1 MPDFQQETNS
11 DSGTSSR
18 SERHSGPKQRW
29 SPARKAQARKAK
41 EKPLSPREQ
50 RRAAEFGKDRRDG
63 DRGGFRG
70 GFRGER
76 GGYQGGRGF
85 DRPGRFDE
93 DRRDE
98 RRGDR
103 DDRGGFRGNRR
114 DFRDGDRGGF
124 RGERGFDRGERGG
137 YRGDRDN
144 RRDGDR
150 GGFRGERG
158 GYQGG
163 RGFDRPGRFDE
174 DRRDERRGDRDDRGG
189 FRGNR
194 RDFRDGDRGGFRGE
208 RGFDRGERGGYR
220 GDRDNRR
227 DGDRGGFRGE
237 RGGYQGG
244 RGFDRPGRF
253 DEDRRDERRG
263 DRDDRGGFRGN
274 RRDFRD
280 GDRGGF
286 RGERGFDRGER
297 GGYRGDRDNRRD
309 GDRGG
314 FRGGDRG
321 GFRGERGFDRDN
333 HREERGSYR
342 RNDEHTH
349 HEKREFRG
357 RDEQRRTHSGS
368 DFARDK
374 HRRPRSYDPA
384 RVEEAPREYEAE
396 RMRRAERPRRVE
408 IPEDPTQG
416 FQGLGVPMPI
426 VERLARDGIAEPFPI
441 QTATIPDA
449 IAGRDVLGRGRTG
462 SGKTMAFGI
471 PVLTRLAGRSSEPR
485 CPRAVI
491 LSPTRELAM
500 QIGDAIGPLAKEMN
514 LRHKLVAGGMP
525 YEPQINALERGVD
538 ILVAT
543 PGRINDLV
551 ERGAACL
558 DNVEIFVLDEADLMA
573 DMGFLPDITTLLEAI
588 PETGQR
594 LLFSAT
600 LDKGIDDVVEKYL
613 HDPVV
618 HSTDEAKAS
627 VATMSHHIFLVDPK
641 YKKPITGDI
650 ANRPGRTVVFV
661 RTKLGADRVA
671 MQLREQGVFAAALH
685 GGLNQGMRTRI
696 LAAFKDGT
704 LPVLVATDV
713 ASRGIHVDDVSA
725 VLQVDPPRDHKDYL
739 HRAGRTARAGSN
751 GVVVTLALPHQ
762 RKLMKRIASDAG
774 LEVEPQ
780 KVDLGHREIIET
792 TGASRPSGEP
802 ISEERL
808 RAITDPPRRP
818 RGGFKGGRG
827 GFKGG
832 RGHGRGGHDRPR
844 RRYED

>member
-1 MPDFQQETNS
+1 MNAPAREREAREQMPDFQQETNS

-70 GFRGER
+70 
-76 GGYQGGRGF
+76 
-85 DRPGRFDE
+85 
-93 DRRDE
+93 
-98 RRGDR
+98 
-103 DDRGGFRGNRR
+103 
-114 DFRDGDRGGF
+114 
-124 RGERGFDRGERGG
+124 
-137 YRGDRDN
+137 
-144 RRDGDR
+144 
-150 GGFRGERG
+150 
-158 GYQGG
+158 
-163 RGFDRPGRFDE
+163 
-174 DRRDERRGDRDDRGG
+174 
-189 FRGNR
+189 
-194 RDFRDGDRGGFRGE
+194 
-208 RGFDRGERGGYR
+208 
-220 GDRDNRR
+220 
-227 DGDRGGFRGE
+227 GDRGGFRGE

-314 FRGGDRG
+314 FRGGRDFRDGDRG
-321 GFRGERGFDRDN
+321 GFRGGRDFDRDN

-832 RGHGRGGHDRPR
+832 RGGFKGGRGGFKGGRGGFKGGRGHGRGGHDRPR

>member
-70 GFRGER
+70 G
-76 GGYQGGRGF
+76 
-85 DRPGRFDE
+85 
-93 DRRDE
+93 
-98 RRGDR
+98 
-103 DDRGGFRGNRR
+103 R
-114 DFRDGDRGGF
+114 DF
-124 RGERGFDRGERGG
+124 
-137 YRGDRDN
+137 
-144 RRDGDR
+144 RDGDR

-237 RGGYQGG
+237 RG
-244 RGFDRPGRF
+244 
-253 DEDRRDERRG
+253 
-263 DRDDRGGFRGN
+263 
-274 RRDFRD
+274 
-280 GDRGGF
+280 
-286 RGERGFDRGER
+286 
-297 GGYRGDRDNRRD
+297 
-309 GDRGG
+309 
-314 FRGGDRG
+314 
-321 GFRGERGFDRDN
+321 FDRDN

-342 RNDEHTH
+342 RNDEHKH

-357 RDEQRRTHSGS
+357 RDEQRHTHSGS

-384 RVEEAPREYEAE
+384 RIEEAPREYEAE

-408 IPEDPTQG
+408 IPEDPNQG

-762 RKLMKRIASDAG
+762 RKLMKRIANDAG

-802 ISEERL
+802 ISEECL

>member
-70 GFRGER
+70 
-76 GGYQGGRGF
+76 
-85 DRPGRFDE
+85 
-93 DRRDE
+93 
-98 RRGDR
+98 
-103 DDRGGFRGNRR
+103 
-114 DFRDGDRGGF
+114 
-124 RGERGFDRGERGG
+124 
-137 YRGDRDN
+137 
-144 RRDGDR
+144 
-150 GGFRGERG
+150 
-158 GYQGG
+158 
-163 RGFDRPGRFDE
+163 
-174 DRRDERRGDRDDRGG
+174 
-189 FRGNR
+189 
-194 RDFRDGDRGGFRGE
+194 
-208 RGFDRGERGGYR
+208 
-220 GDRDNRR
+220 
-227 DGDRGGFRGE
+227 GDRGGFRGE

-314 FRGGDRG
+314 FRGGRDFRDGDRG
-321 GFRGERGFDRDN
+321 GFRGGRDFDRDN

-832 RGHGRGGHDRPR
+832 RGGFKGGRGGFKGGRGHGRGGHDRPR

>member
-50 RRAAEFGKDRRDG
+50 RRAAEFGKD
-63 DRGGFRG
+63 
-70 GFRGER
+70 
-76 GGYQGGRGF
+76 
-85 DRPGRFDE
+85 
-93 DRRDE
+93 
-98 RRGDR
+98 
-103 DDRGGFRGNRR
+103 
-114 DFRDGDRGGF
+114 
-124 RGERGFDRGERGG
+124 
-137 YRGDRDN
+137 
-144 RRDGDR
+144 
-150 GGFRGERG
+150 
-158 GYQGG
+158 
-163 RGFDRPGRFDE
+163 
-174 DRRDERRGDRDDRGG
+174 
-189 FRGNR
+189 
-194 RDFRDGDRGGFRGE
+194 
-208 RGFDRGERGGYR
+208 
-220 GDRDNRR
+220 RR

-314 FRGGDRG
+314 FRGGRDFRDGDRG

-342 RNDEHTH
+342 RNDEHKH

-357 RDEQRRTHSGS
+357 RDEQRHTHSGS

-384 RVEEAPREYEAE
+384 RIEEAPREYEAE

-408 IPEDPTQG
+408 IPEDPNQG

-762 RKLMKRIASDAG
+762 RKLMKRIANDAG

-802 ISEERL
+802 ISEECL

>member
-63 DRGGFRG
+63 DRGGFRGGRDFRDGDRG

-144 RRDGDR
+144 RRDGDRGGFRGGRDFRDGDR

-237 RGGYQGG
+237 RG
-244 RGFDRPGRF
+244 
-253 DEDRRDERRG
+253 
-263 DRDDRGGFRGN
+263 
-274 RRDFRD
+274 
-280 GDRGGF
+280 
-286 RGERGFDRGER
+286 
-297 GGYRGDRDNRRD
+297 
-309 GDRGG
+309 
-314 FRGGDRG
+314 
-321 GFRGERGFDRDN
+321 FDRDN

-342 RNDEHTH
+342 RNDEHKH

-357 RDEQRRTHSGS
+357 RDEQRHTHSGS

-384 RVEEAPREYEAE
+384 RIEEAPREYEAE

-408 IPEDPTQG
+408 IPEDPNQG

-762 RKLMKRIASDAG
+762 RKLMKRIANDAG

-802 ISEERL
+802 ISEECL

>member
-1 MPDFQQETNS
+1 MCARVNAPAREREAREQMPDFQQETNS

-70 GFRGER
+70 G
-76 GGYQGGRGF
+76 
-85 DRPGRFDE
+85 
-93 DRRDE
+93 
-98 RRGDR
+98 
-103 DDRGGFRGNRR
+103 R
-114 DFRDGDRGGF
+114 DF
-124 RGERGFDRGERGG
+124 
-137 YRGDRDN
+137 
-144 RRDGDR
+144 RDGDR

-237 RGGYQGG
+237 RG
-244 RGFDRPGRF
+244 
-253 DEDRRDERRG
+253 
-263 DRDDRGGFRGN
+263 
-274 RRDFRD
+274 
-280 GDRGGF
+280 
-286 RGERGFDRGER
+286 
-297 GGYRGDRDNRRD
+297 
-309 GDRGG
+309 
-314 FRGGDRG
+314 
-321 GFRGERGFDRDN
+321 FDRDN

-342 RNDEHTH
+342 RNDEHKH

-357 RDEQRRTHSGS
+357 RDEQRHTHSGS

-384 RVEEAPREYEAE
+384 RIEEAPREYEAE

-408 IPEDPTQG
+408 IPEDPNQG

-762 RKLMKRIASDAG
+762 RKLMKRIANDAG

-802 ISEERL
+802 ISEECL